1 MTSFD
6 TYESSPESSRPLE
19 VYRITV
25 GPSTSLFTSD
35 PSDVTIGSDVY
46 KSEAIKRGPIVIGQ
60 TERQRVLAIDLPLT
74 NEFASQYIG
83 VPPGSKATVEII
95 RLQRDEIPV
104 YDTQVT
110 IYEGSVKSVE
120 FPRSGTA
127 RINLQSVEALTA
139 RHMPRYS
146 SMSMCNHTLY
156 GPGCGVNPSSYSL
169 TNAVV
174 TAITDGRT
182 LTVTGAAAASAAGG
196 FEFTGGYLKLSTS
209 SDSRLII
216 KQSGDD
222 LTIMVPYKD
231 TDMIANITT
240 VDAFAGCDHLLGGD
254 CAQVFDNVINHGG
267 FNWVPTNNIFK
278 QGLPPLP

>member
-1 MTSFD
+1 MTTFD
-6 TYESSPESSRPLE
+6 IYESSPESSRPLE

-46 KSEAIKRGPIVIGQ
+46 KAEAIQRGPIVIGQ
-60 TERQRVLAIDLPLT
+60 TERQRVLAIELPLSNT
-74 NEFASQYIG
+74 FASRYVG
-83 VPPGSKATVEII
+83 VPPGSKATIEII
-95 RLQRDEIPV
+95 RLQRDEIPT

-120 FPRSGTA
+120 FPRSGVA
-127 RINLQSVEALTA
+127 RINAQTVEALA
-139 RHMPRYS
+139 GRHMPQYS
-146 SMSMCNHTLY
+146 SMSMCNHTIY
-156 GPGCGVNPSSYSL
+156 GPGCDVNPASFSL

-182 LTVTGAAAASAAGG
+182 LTVTGAAAAAAAGG
-196 FEFTGGYLKLSTS
+196 YEFTGGYLKLSAS
-209 SDSRLII
+209 SDSRLVI

-222 LTIMVPYKD
+222 LTIMVPYKT
-231 TDMIANITT
+231 TDMVANITT

-254 CAQVFDNVINHGG
+254 CALVFNNVIENGG
-267 FNWVPTNNIFK
+267 FNWVPTINIFAE
-278 QGLPPLP
+278 GL